1 MREFT
6 PEEREMFLDRWEGQL
21 EKMGSQVII
30 FKSDLELLLA
40 WAREEQP

>member
-1 MREFT
+1 VSKQREK
-6 PEEREMFLDRWEGQL
+6 EVLLDRWEGQL
-21 EKMGSQVII
+21 EEMGDRVVI